1 MDIEALIN
9 LGLSK
14 EEADIYMSLLNKGEQ
29 SAADLSKSTK
39 VKRTYIYSV
48 SASLIK
54 KGLISQVKKGKT
66 TVFNPMSPDKLL
78 TLAND
83 KKQKAEQAEQTL
95 EAILPNLKT
104 KYEVIDNK
112 PVVTYYEG
120 IEGIKKV
127 YKDIL
132 NTNEDILLFRSIY
145 DDKNPEIDTIVLKQ
159 IEEQVKRGIKTR
171 TITPLEKAT
180 KDIFLNF
187 DESRLVERHVIKS
200 DHLNLPAQII
210 IYGSKVALISLRK
223 EIIVTLLDNQDI
235 SNTLRENFELV
246 WELSNEE
253 HKKNISGW
261 TKN

>member
-9 LGLSK
+9 LGLST
-14 EEADIYMSLLNKGEQ
+14 EEAEIYLSLLNKGEQ
-29 SAADLSKSTK
+29 GASELSKTTK

-78 TLAND
+78 TLAHD

-104 KYEVIDNK
+104 KFEVVDNK

-120 IEGIKKV
+120 VEGIKKI

-132 NTNEDILLFRSIY
+132 NTNESILLFRSIY
-145 DDKNPEIDTIVLKQ
+145 DDKNSEVDSIVLKQ

-171 TITPLEKAT
+171 TITPLEKST
-180 KDIFLNF
+180 KDTFLNF
-187 DESRLVERHVIKS
+187 DSSRLVERHIVKS
-200 DHLNLPAQII
+200 THLDLPAQII
-210 IYGSKVALISLRK
+210 IYGSKVVLISLKK
-223 EIIVTLLDNQDI
+223 EIIVTLLDNSDI
-235 SNTLRENFELV
+235 ATTMRNIFELI
-246 WELSNEE
+246 WELSNNE
-253 HKKNISGW
+253 HKKITSEW
-261 TKN
+261 TKS

>member
-14 EEADIYMSLLNKGEQ
+14 EEADIYLSLLNKGEQ
-29 SAADLSKSTK
+29 GASELSKSTK

-78 TLAND
+78 TLAHE

-104 KYEVIDNK
+104 KYEVVDNK
-112 PVVTYYEG
+112 PVVTYFEG

-132 NTNEDILLFRSIY
+132 NTNEDILLYRSIY
-145 DDKNPEIDTIVLKQ
+145 DDKNTDIDTIVLKQ

-171 TITPLEKAT
+171 TITPLEKTT
-180 KDIFLNF
+180 KNIFLNF
-187 DESRLVERHVIKS
+187 DKSRLVERHIVRS
-200 DHLNLPAQII
+200 SHLDLPAQII
-210 IYGSKVALISLRK
+210 IYGTKVALISLRK
-223 EIIVTLLDNQDI
+223 EIIVTLLDNLDI
-235 SNTLRENFELV
+235 SNTLRENFELI
-246 WELSNEE
+246 WELSEGD
-253 HKKNISGW
+253 HKEITSGW
-261 TKN
+261 IK